1 MNNPGRIRDIPHY
14 CFFSNAVNLPLPGN
28 MIHVLESALVNS
40 SNVAALPSAPIRV
53 LIIDD
58 HPGVRD
64 GLKNMLSA
72 EKDLVVVG
80 EAGSGAEAIELVA
93 TQNPDILLLDI
104 ELPDIRGDIVMRNIH
119 DMQPDMKVLA
129 VSSYSDRDYI
139 LGMMQHGAA
148 GYITKDEVPAML
160 MKAIR
165 KIVNDNGSWFSPQA
179 IRNSTPTPLE
189 SQRLTPREVQIL
201 EQLILDR
208 SPDEIAA
215 SLGIGKTKV
224 EKYLNLLLKKY
235 ETESLV
241 LLKQVAQR
249 VLFLRGS

>member
-1 MNNPGRIRDIPHY
+1 M
-14 CFFSNAVNLPLPGN
+14 PGN
-28 MIHVLESALVNS
+28 ILLNT
-40 SNVAALPSAPIRV
+40 SNVATLPGPPIRV

-58 HPGVRD
+58 HPGVRA
-64 GLKNMLSA
+64 GLKNLLST

-104 ELPDIRGDIVMRNIH
+104 ELPDIRGDIVMRHIH

-148 GYITKDEVPAML
+148 GYITKEEAPTML
-160 MKAIR
+160 IHAIR
-165 KIVNDNGSWFSPQA
+165 NIVTDNGSWFSPQA
-179 IRNSTPTPLE
+179 IKNSTPTPRE
-189 SQRLTPREVQIL
+189 QQSLTPREFQIL

-208 SPDEIAA
+208 SADEIAA
-215 SLGIGKTKV
+215 SLGISKTKV
-224 EKYLNLLLKKY
+224 EKHLKLLMKKY
-235 ETESLV
+235 ETESIV
-241 LLKQVAQR
+241 LLKQVARR